1 MRSVLSIVAILCAD
15 FSVLAR
21 GEAYAPTSQVGDFLR
36 QFEKAYRAGDMESI
50 LSMIDKAGI
59 IEEAKGPFL
68 GFLGPKAGG
77 EAISDL
83 KVVSAPEKY
92 QLSNTLL
99 KFEIEATLPVD
110 FILTFKRSVGDVE
123 TTIKVPAGYR
133 DGKIW
138 LAGVKRK

>member
-1 MRSVLSIVAILCAD
+1 
-15 FSVLAR
+15 
-21 GEAYAPTSQVGDFLR
+21 
-36 QFEKAYRAGDMESI
+36 
-50 LSMIDKAGI
+50 MIDNAGI
-59 IEEAKGPFL
+59 IKEAKGPCL
-68 GFLGPKAGG
+68 GLLGPKAGG

-99 KFEIEATLPVD
+99 EFEIEATIPVD
-110 FILTFKRSVGDVE
+110 FILTFKRSVGDIE